1 MKITARRTTKTWN
14 EVPYDELDG
23 APKLTR
29 SCVTNAYEGD
39 IEGEGWEEYLMLCRQ
54 DNSTSFVC
62 MERVIGCIGDRRG
75 SFVMQSVGTY
85 ENGVARGRLTVVP
98 GSGSGDLTGLR
109 GEGQFTVL
117 QGRYATITLDYEWVD
132 QLITTY

>member
-1 MKITARRTTKTWN
+1 MKATARRTYKTWN
-14 EVPYDELDG
+14 EVPYDELDD

-39 IEGEGWEEYLMLCRQ
+39 IEGEGWEEYLMLCR
-54 DNSTSFVC
+54 DDDSHSFIS
-62 MERVIGCIGDRRG
+62 MERVIGCMGDRRG

-85 ENGVARGRLTVVP
+85 ENGVAQGRLTVVP

-109 GEGQFTVL
+109 GEGRFTAL
-117 QGRYATITLDYEWVD
+117 RGRHATISLTYEWVD
-132 QLITTY
+132 QCVTAD